1 MSNVSMIDGHI
12 DEPKKITR
20 FEKIK
25 RDLTIERVAKYLYNH
40 CEGYCFEMC
49 KKKTGNITQCPH
61 EDKVA
66 RPCFDCAIEYL
77 SEEVKDDE

>member
-25 RDLTIERVAKYLYNH
+25 DMTLEELATFIDEIQTDALFLEGTVNDLSYPCSQENWTKWLEREIE
-40 CEGYCFEMC
+40 E
-49 KKKTGNITQCPH
+49 
-61 EDKVA
+61 
-66 RPCFDCAIEYL
+66 
-77 SEEVKDDE
+77 